1 VKGLLFVVTAPS
13 GAGKSSLINA
23 VLAEDARLRLSVSY
37 TTRAPR
43 PAEQNGREYHFVDDA
58 TFVAML
64 ERGEFLESAQVHGHR
79 YGTSQAAL
87 AGALEGGHDLV
98 LEIDWQGAQ
107 QVRRLLPECVGI
119 FLLPPSLAELERRL
133 RARGQDSEPVIARRM
148 AAARDEIT
156 HVSESDYV
164 IINKDFETAKRD
176 MLAVIRAERL
186 VTDRQLAR
194 IGELF

>member
-13 GAGKSSLINA
+13 GAGKTSLINA
-23 VLAEDARLRLSVSY
+23 VLAEESRLRLSVSY
-37 TTRAPR
+37 TTRPPR
-43 PAEQNGREYHFVDDA
+43 PLEQNGREYHFVDDD

-79 YGTSQAAL
+79 YGTSQATI
-87 AGALEGGHDLV
+87 AGALEGGYDLV

-119 FLLPPSLAELERRL
+119 FLLPPSLGELERRL
-133 RARGQDSEPVIARRM
+133 RNRGQDSDQVIARRM
-148 AAARDEIT
+148 AAARDEIS
-156 HVSESDYV
+156 HVPESDYV
-164 IINKDFETAKRD
+164 IVNKDFDIAKRD
-176 MLAVIRAERL
+176 LLAIIRAERL
-186 VTDRQLAR
+186 VTERQLSR